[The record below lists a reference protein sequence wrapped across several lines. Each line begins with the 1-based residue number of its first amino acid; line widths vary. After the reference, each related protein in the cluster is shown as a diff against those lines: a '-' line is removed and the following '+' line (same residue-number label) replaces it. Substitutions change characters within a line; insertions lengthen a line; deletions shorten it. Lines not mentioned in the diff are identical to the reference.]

1 MDLRGKRIEEGYTN
15 LVTVEGDSVASSGKL
30 QNGQGT
36 DLGNV
41 AVGGLSFNSGDSE
54 LQLPAGTTAERP
66 ASPSAGYARF
76 NTDKDKVEIF
86 TGASWLSIALEGAV
100 QLEAATATVTGQDA
114 VAELGGFISQFGTPA
129 SAFSVRQLG
138 DTDVAMRVRRSSD
151 NVEQNIGF
159 TSDGDLDETALT
171 TFVGANDGFVT
182 AWYDQSVD
190 NSTLPAEHGS
200 GATASYSLRL
210 VDSTYTGDAIRVRR
224 SSDNTEQDIGFV
236 DGELDTSTLETFC
249 SGTNGFV
256 TTWYD
261 QSGSNNAT
269 QATAGSQ
276 PQIVSSGT
284 TIKENGKPALSVTE
298 GDSMNISS
306 LTLENNASIFA
317 VIKNADQT
325 GGGSIHRPLLAGG
338 DSDPY
343 GPDSTAYNLGLSRD
357 GSDGVRFTNP
367 STSGSEET
375 LVISLTTDNTMIL
388 VTGIGASGT
397 ANLYVDGGSNVNSS
411 FTERTT
417 GFQSS
422 YILFADPTGR
432 VHQGGASEFIIYNSD
447 QSSNRE
453 SIELNQASYYD
464 IGVSIGA
471 TQSTAGSQPKI
482 VSSGTVIK
490 ENSVP
495 ALDFDGTADTLDI
508 APSIPL
514 TTDNSLFFVTTSPS
528 NSQSY
533 MLANAGGSGGS
544 PAIIA
549 NYVGTSIELY
559 NNISGQEDRYDFIS
573 SITNGTQVLLSYII
587 DNQTTGTTYA
597 DGTQG
602 ETFTPVANMN
612 GTEYDTIGQTSQDSG
627 YSDIKVQELVV
638 YNSDKSADRTS
649 IESDIATYFNITI

>member
-76 NTDKDKVEIF
+76 NTDKGKVEIY
-86 TGASWLSIALEGAV
+86 TGAAWLSIALEGAV

-114 VAELGGFISQFGTPA
+114 VAQLTGFIEQFGTPA
-129 SAFSVRQLG
+129 SAFSVRKLG
-138 DTDVAMRVRRSSD
+138 DTDVCMRVRRSSD
-151 NVEQNIGF
+151 NAEQNIGF
-159 TSDGDLDETALT
+159 DGIDLDETALT

-182 AWYDQSVD
+182 TWYDQSVD

-261 QSGSNNAT
+261 QSGSNDAT

-284 TIKENGKPALSVTE
+284 TITENGKPAIDFERVTDTD
-298 GDSMNISS
+298 GDFLRNLDIVPNPSLFVSQVYKADSQSFTTDDGCIISLGKSTFDVRVDYNDGNELRMTIDQIATAVPFTQTEALKQNIVS
-306 LTLENNASIFA
+306 LT
-317 VIKNADQT
+317 
-325 GGGSIHRPLLAGG
+325 G
-338 DSDPY
+338 
-343 GPDSTAYNLGLSRD
+343 D
-357 GSDGVRFTNP
+357 GSNYKTFLLGEQRISDTVSASFT
-367 STSGSEET
+367 GYA
-375 LVISLTTDNTMIL
+375 SLC
-388 VTGIGASGT
+388 IGAR
-397 ANLYVDGGSNVNSS
+397 D
-411 FTERTT
+411 R
-417 GFQSS
+417 QSS
-422 YILFADPTGR
+422 IDDQYDGTIQEL
-432 VHQGGASEFIIYNSD
+432 IYYDTD

-482 VSSGTVIK
+482 VSSGSVIK

-495 ALDFDGTADTLDI
+495 ALDFDGSD
-508 APSIPL
+508 
-514 TTDNSLFFVTTSPS
+514 DNLVQDAS
-528 NSQSY
+528 
-533 MLANAGGSGGS
+533 
-544 PAIIA
+544 
-549 NYVGTSIELY
+549 YVGTNDLTF
-559 NNISGQEDRYDFIS
+559 ISAQTIASTSSRQEIAYFGDDGASDNFLIMRYSDTDSKYAMVGQEGASGSATALS
-573 SITNGTQVLLSYII
+573 STTTDTNGVMFATRVG
-587 DNQTTGTTYA
+587 TTGTVSFNGST
-597 DGTQG
+597 GS
-602 ETFTPVANMN
+602 PVTNAELGAN
-612 GTEYDTIGQTSQDSG
+612 
-627 YSDIKVQELVV
+627 VQESLYIASNRNGNYTNNLHQEIIIYV
-638 YNSDKSADRTS
+638 SDKSSDQS
-649 IESDIATYFNITI
+649 NIESNIATYFNITI